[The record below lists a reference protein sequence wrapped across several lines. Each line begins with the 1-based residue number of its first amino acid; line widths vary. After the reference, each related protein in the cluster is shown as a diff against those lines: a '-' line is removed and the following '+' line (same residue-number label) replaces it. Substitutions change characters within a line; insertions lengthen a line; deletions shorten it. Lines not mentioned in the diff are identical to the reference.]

1 MLSIIWEKRSIP
13 LYWRLLDKKGSSN
26 INEQQA
32 LIAPVL
38 ELLSDYEIII
48 LGDREFGSV
57 SSGILARSEGS
68 EVYS

>member
-26 INEQQA
+26 IHEQQA

-48 LGDREFGSV
+48 LGDREYGARQA
-57 SSGILARSEGS
+57 GILALSEGS